1 MLRIRRIHV
10 HADHGLF
17 CHVPTEGEPQH
28 FPEGSF
34 YGNAHPISYSEGF
47 SIVALTVKLR
57 ERRLIS
63 ALFLLGSLLA
73 WNGCSQEVK
82 FKQYPV
88 FYDLVENFPQ
98 GEVRE
103 EVTRIDLASP
113 SARWHVN
120 DGWSTPEG
128 SGRDIPFVWSLG
140 KKSALRFFLSEAR
153 DIKMAFVCAPL
164 RFPGSPTQHVMV
176 AVNGQQIQP
185 VRLDPGFQEYEVI
198 LPHRAV
204 VPGENL
210 LEFRYSYAR
219 APREVTKS
227 TDTRRL
233 AVRWNHIRFVKVGN
247 PDQELRAQTES
258 GRLFIPSG
266 SQVDYYLK
274 LPAQSVVT
282 LEGLTTTG
290 ELAGSV
296 HLALQREGE
305 EEQIL
310 QNLQESSQFQIVS
323 LPGDSPHLVRLS
335 FRVAPQLSGSGGVT
349 LVQPRIRTPRPL
361 ERAVADAPYRPPTS
375 ANGPKRPNI
384 IIYLVDALRA
394 DHLGCYGYQ
403 KPVSPHI
410 DAFAQDATLFENAIA
425 QSSWT
430 KASVASLFTGL
441 TPTVHGV
448 HGTEDRLSDKAVTL
462 AETLRAEGYRT
473 AAYMT
478 NSTIREAFGFGQ
490 GFDEITHLPK
500 STSEEINQRIFP
512 WLQKRREDERPFF
525 LYVHTMDPHGPYS
538 PPQDFRE
545 RFAGGVKRTGVKQPE
560 VGTTP
565 WLKALRTKKIPVNE
579 DMIEDVISLYDG
591 EIASNDHHFG
601 LFINDLRR
609 RRLYEEAFILFVSDH
624 GEEFGER
631 GTWIHGQTLYKE
643 VLHIPLIVK
652 FPSGSRTDQKRV
664 TELAQHIDIF
674 PTILDLLDL
683 EIPDRMEGRTLL
695 VPFSVRDPK
704 APPLRAFSHIKL
716 YSRLAT
722 ASVIEGPWK
731 LIRRGMLHRSYALQ
745 LYHQEQDPGER
756 KNLIEKYPVRAGY
769 LLNVI
774 KNHELNRGRA
784 SKSTKIVI
792 DEDLRRQLKA
802 LGYIK

>member
-1 MLRIRRIHV
+1 MST
-10 HADHGLF
+10 
-17 CHVPTEGEPQH
+17 PTMAFSAMCQQKVNRNTSQKGVFTAMPIP
-28 FPEGSF
+28 FP
-34 YGNAHPISYSEGF
+34 NSEGF
-47 SIVALTVKLR
+47 SSVALTVKFR
-57 ERRLIS
+57 GKRLIS
-63 ALFLLGSLLA
+63 AFFLLGSLLA
-73 WNGCSQEVK
+73 LSGCSQEAK

-98 GEVRE
+98 GEIRE

-128 SGRDIPFVWSLG
+128 SSRDIPFVWSLG
-140 KKSALRFFLSEAR
+140 EKSALRFFLSEAR
-153 DIKMAFVCAPL
+153 DIKMAFVCSPL
-164 RFPGSPTQHVMV
+164 QFPDSPTQQVTV
-176 AVNGQQIQP
+176 AVNGQEIQP
-185 VRLDPGFQEYEVI
+185 VRLDPGFQEYKVI

-210 LEFRYSYAR
+210 LEFHYSYAR
-219 APREVTKS
+219 APREVMKS
-227 TDTRRL
+227 KDIRRL
-233 AVRWNHIRFVKVGN
+233 AVSWRHIHFDKVGN
-247 PDQELRAQTES
+247 PDQKLRAQAES

-310 QNLQESSQFQIVS
+310 ENLQESSQFQIVS

-361 ERAVADAPYRPPTS
+361 ERAVADTPYRPPTS

-441 TPTVHGV
+441 TPTVHGI
-448 HGTEDRLSDKAVTL
+448 HGREDRLSDKAVTL

-473 AAYMT
+473 AAFMT
-478 NSTIREAFGFGQ
+478 NTSVGEAFGFGQ
-490 GFDEITHLPK
+490 GFDEFVKLPV
-500 STSEEINQRIFP
+500 SIRQLSEEVNKRVFA
-512 WLQKRREDERPFF
+512 WLQKRQEDKRPFF
-525 LYVHTMDPHGPYS
+525 LYVHTLDPHGPYS

-545 RFAGGVKRTGVKQPE
+545 RFAGGVKRTGVKQTE
-560 VGTTP
+560 VGSMP
-565 WLKALRTKKIPVNE
+565 WLKAVRTKKIPVNE
-579 DMIEDVISLYDG
+579 DMIEDVVSLYDG
-591 EIASNDHHFG
+591 E
-601 LFINDLRR
+601 
-609 RRLYEEAFILFVSDH
+609 
-624 GEEFGER
+624 
-631 GTWIHGQTLYKE
+631 
-643 VLHIPLIVK
+643 
-652 FPSGSRTDQKRV
+652 
-664 TELAQHIDIF
+664 
-674 PTILDLLDL
+674 
-683 EIPDRMEGRTLL
+683 
-695 VPFSVRDPK
+695 
-704 APPLRAFSHIKL
+704 
-716 YSRLAT
+716 
-722 ASVIEGPWK
+722 
-731 LIRRGMLHRSYALQ
+731 
-745 LYHQEQDPGER
+745 
-756 KNLIEKYPVRAGY
+756 
-769 LLNVI
+769 
-774 KNHELNRGRA
+774 NRF
-784 SKSTKIVI
+784 
-792 DEDLRRQLKA
+792 Q
-802 LGYIK
+802 